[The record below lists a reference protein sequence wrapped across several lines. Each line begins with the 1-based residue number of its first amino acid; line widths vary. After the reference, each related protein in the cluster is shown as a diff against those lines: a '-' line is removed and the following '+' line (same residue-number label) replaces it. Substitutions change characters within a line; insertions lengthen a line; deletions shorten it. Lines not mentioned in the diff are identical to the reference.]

1 MMKMNA
7 TENENDNSFV
17 KNDVL
22 RVTQSDNRKQVDF
35 YLINDIEDIH
45 DYIDFLREVRD
56 CRQGDLITVHI
67 NCYGGNVDVALNIYD
82 ELKMSE
88 ADVKISVEGMCAS
101 CASMIM
107 LSGDLWNVYP
117 HSRVMIH
124 AWSGVECGKWNEIVA
139 QHNYDKDIFEFQFR
153 ELYKDF
159 LTTDEIED
167 CIKGK
172 DFFFDCDETIKRLNS
187 FKRKDIEYEKMIK
200 KITDKYS
207 EKANK
212 EIESFLKKNKIK
224 G

>member
-82 ELKMSE
+82 
-88 ADVKISVEGMCAS
+88 V
-101 CASMIM
+101 
-107 LSGDLWNVYP
+107 
-117 HSRVMIH
+117 
-124 AWSGVECGKWNEIVA
+124 IV
-139 QHNYDKDIFEFQFR
+139 FVLFQFF
-153 ELYKDF
+153 YK
-159 LTTDEIED
+159 
-167 CIKGK
+167 
-172 DFFFDCDETIKRLNS
+172 FFHNSCFSRLSHSTN
-187 FKRKDIEYEKMIK
+187 
-200 KITDKYS
+200 
-207 EKANK
+207 
-212 EIESFLKKNKIK
+212 
-224 G
+224 